1 MPRGSWTVK
10 YNILNDKAFWL
21 IFFFKIRI
29 NSYSVI
35 KCRECSHGKREVLDL
50 NPGRALYPLPSP
62 VTFGGSVWIR
72 AQTASSRGTV
82 SSRWYLLGS
91 EQIRGCV
98 YLSRGSSSS
107 SSASMVWESSW
118 VRVRSGHVLFNC
130 DIYSMTSFDIEVIEI
145 NTITQYSVPA
155 YKYNHT
161 GVGAKITQESLHVLS
176 HFFV

>member
-35 KCRECSHGKREVLDL
+35 KCRECSHGKREVLGS
-50 NPGRALYPLPSP
+50 NPGRDLYPLPSP

-98 YLSRGSSSS
+98 YLSRGSCGGGISRVDHL
-107 SSASMVWESSW
+107 ARVLAWYGRAPGFESGRAMCCLI
-118 VRVRSGHVLFNC
+118 VTF
-130 DIYSMTSFDIEVIEI
+130 I
-145 NTITQYSVPA
+145 P
-155 YKYNHT
+155 
-161 GVGAKITQESLHVLS
+161 
-176 HFFV
+176 